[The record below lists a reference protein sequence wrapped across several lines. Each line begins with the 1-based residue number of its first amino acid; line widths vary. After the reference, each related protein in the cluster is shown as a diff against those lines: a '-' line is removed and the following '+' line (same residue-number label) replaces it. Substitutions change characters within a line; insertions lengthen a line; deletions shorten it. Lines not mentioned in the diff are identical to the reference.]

1 MDFYP
6 TNFFLPFRVLIY
18 FNLDI
23 RNWMCYNFQFFF
35 LISFYIENNNMNLGY
50 GRMDTSADLFFK
62 T

>member
-1 MDFYP
+1 
-6 TNFFLPFRVLIY
+6 
-18 FNLDI
+18 
-23 RNWMCYNFQFFF
+23 MCYNFQFFF